1 MKRPILREVIHGLN
15 ADGTHVE
22 IVVEVGVLSRYK
34 GRPDEWT
41 CTLKAPTR
49 HYPNAPI
56 HGASALQALSLALS
70 SVRMALTHFREDGGK
85 LGQEIGEDDYDIDS
99 TFGVSHLARKP

>member
-1 MKRPILREVIHGLN
+1 MKHPILREVIHGLK

-22 IVVEVGVLSRYK
+22 IVVEVGALSRYK

-41 CTLKAPTR
+41 CTLKAPTL

-56 HGASALQALSLALS
+56 HGASALQALCLALS
-70 SVRMALTHFREDGGK
+70 SARMALTYFREDGGK
-85 LGQEIGEDDYDIDS
+85 LGQEIGQDDYDVVS
-99 TFGVSHLARKP
+99 TFGIGDLTRKP